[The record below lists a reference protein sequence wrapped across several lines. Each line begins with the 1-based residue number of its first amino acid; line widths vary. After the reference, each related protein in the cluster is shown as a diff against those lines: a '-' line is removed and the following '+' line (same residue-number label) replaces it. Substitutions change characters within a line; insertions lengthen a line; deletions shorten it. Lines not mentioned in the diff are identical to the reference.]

1 MQKDD
6 NVREQMF
13 SMITCWQQSGLSQ
26 KAYCQQNG
34 IRYHEFHYWY
44 KCFRDRQSPSR
55 DEGFMPIKIQS
66 SNTIN
71 TASAHAELVLPDG
84 KRLLFHQGVS
94 SDFLKALIS

>member
-34 IRYHEFHYWY
+34 IRYHVFHYWY